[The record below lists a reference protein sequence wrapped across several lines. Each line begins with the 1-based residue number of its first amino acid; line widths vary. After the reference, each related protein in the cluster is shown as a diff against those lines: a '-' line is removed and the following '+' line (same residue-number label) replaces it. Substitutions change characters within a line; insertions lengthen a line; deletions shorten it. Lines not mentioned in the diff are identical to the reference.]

1 FFTSRRKKRI
11 VQKKLHATLNPTRRR
26 HRCRA
31 GFFLPFALS
40 AMAELAIPAPGHGC
54 APASF
59 KTVFIDTNLDT
70 RLAVTI
76 SSSVTVADLKK
87 KIMDEHPLCFPKL
100 GEIKVDGLKVERR
113 GFYYHLAE
121 SMLVT
126 NAFDGLKEDWFVSIE
141 ASTVSMDKEV
151 EPEIANLALMR
162 MNNGLEEEGVNVV
175 LDRHHNVMFERDL
188 LVSQKESNDLC
199 VEVARG
205 AQLVGGDDCG
215 DQVLS
220 MVPLVSD
227 EVVREEK
234 CDEEKTQDMD
244 VENTATGK
252 DLSKI
257 DASSVLR
264 EGTSDVKE
272 KRKNRKRRK
281 KVVDDLSGKNVDVS
295 MHKLVTKGGEEG
307 IKLSKTTASQERSEV
322 DIGDMQIIVSE
333 KGSLVC
339 QKESTDLL
347 VEVARGARG
356 DDCGDQFLS
365 MVPLATDEFVRDKKC
380 DEEDTQE
387 MNAERTTIGKDFIKI
402 DTSSVLPEGAS
413 DRKEK
418 RKKRKRSK
426 KRVDDLAGKDVDVS
440 IHKLGTKGGEE
451 EIKLSKTTGS
461 QERSDVVIRDMQII
475 VSEKGPLVSLKE
487 STDLVV
493 EVARGAQHVGDDDCG
508 DKVLSMVPL
517 VSDEFVREDNC
528 DEEKAAE
535 MDGERTEIGKE
546 LSKIDA
552 SSVLPEGAS
561 DVNGKRKK
569 RKRSKKGADDLYGKN
584 IDVSMHKL
592 GAKGGDGDIKLP
604 ETTALQ
610 ERIEVDIGDMQI
622 TVSESNA
629 MTCEPP
635 LSQLPTID
643 EQLATATLEG
653 PNADCVDAGQLASQS
668 LAKKKRKIKS
678 FKKVDTENVGRTPG
692 EANAGEEVPLKEA
705 GIKSGTVAEEAPP
718 SDTQMT
724 QPSGVSLTEK
734 EPDHLQEQ
742 QKNLPLQGINEFQE
756 PTTNDMNR
764 VETEQEVPKTVSTKV
779 HKEVVDSV
787 SHEVDPYVDDGK
799 TSKKRKKSRKHKVLK
814 GGTVLIASDADHVR
828 DCYDVPEKV
837 GKAENSILEAA
848 EKGDVKEV
856 AAADSPTASLLV
868 TDKESDEFIKNV
880 VESAQETTKTETVA
894 ENREGKLRK
903 KTKKKHGSDI
913 KNTVLPTQTEDKCPD
928 ESIPAPTM
936 ANICG
941 TDSSTFPYDTN
952 LQNPSLKDSLDRAEI
967 MSPPEE
973 VGGNVENA
981 SEVDG
986 VDISSYFIPR
996 EQNNKTADPSE
1007 VTGDRAE
1014 MKSEKRGEVQEA
1026 NLHDISPK
1034 LGYPTFKEKLESH
1047 SKPQEKKAVPGIVD
1061 EQKPH
1066 CEEAQESNAMTRPIG
1081 GKPNKC
1087 LEEHHSESLTN
1098 SSSHS
1103 KSDKRDQSQ
1112 SQQTDVNGGEGYNA
1126 HPGEVVNGRLHQKQV
1141 VVSRSL
1147 FQQTPFGDESDD
1159 SLESYHFPSPPH
1171 HSRASPPDSNLS
1183 VSPVHSDGETD
1194 AGFDSMN
1201 RNGSSGREGMKTPL

>member
-1 FFTSRRKKRI
+1 
-11 VQKKLHATLNPTRRR
+11 
-26 HRCRA
+26 
-31 GFFLPFALS
+31 
-40 AMAELAIPAPGHGC
+40 MAELAIPAPGHGC

-70 RLAVTI
+70 RLALMI

-126 NAFDGLKEDWFVSIE
+126 NAFDGLKEDWVVSIE

-151 EPEIANLALMR
+151 EPEMANLALMR

-220 MVPLVSD
+220 MVPLVTD

-257 DASSVLR
+257 EASSVLP

-281 KVVDDLSGKNVDVS
+281 KVVDDLSGENVDVS

-322 DIGDMQIIVSE
+322 DIVSV
-333 KGSLVC
+333 KGLLVC
-339 QKESTDLL
+339 QKESTDL
-347 VEVARGARG
+347 VEVALGARG
-356 DDCGDQFLS
+356 DDCGDQVLS
-365 MVPLATDEFVRDKKC
+365 MVPLATDEFVRDEKC
-380 DEEDTQE
+380 DEETQE
-387 MNAERTTIGKDFIKI
+387 MNMERTTIGKDFSNF

-413 DRKEK
+413 NMKEK
-418 RKKRKRSK
+418 RKKKKRSK
-426 KRVDDLAGKDVDVS
+426 KRVDDLSGKDVDLS
-440 IHKLGTKGGEE
+440 IHNLGTKGGEE

-461 QERSDVVIRDMQII
+461 QERSEVVISDIQII
-475 VSEKGPLVSLKE
+475 VSKKGPLVSQKE
-487 STDLVV
+487 STDLV
-493 EVARGAQHVGDDDCG
+493 EVARAAQRVGGDDCG
-508 DKVLSMVPL
+508 DKVLSLVPL
-517 VSDEFVREDNC
+517 VSDEFVGEDNC
-528 DEEKAAE
+528 DEEKTE
-535 MDGERTEIGKE
+535 KMDGERTEIGNE
-546 LSKIDA
+546 LSKIDE

-561 DVNGKRKK
+561 DVNEKRKK
-569 RKRSKKGADDLYGKN
+569 RKRSKKGADDLYVKN

-622 TVSESNA
+622 IVSESNA
-629 MTCEPP
+629 MTCQ
-635 LSQLPTID
+635 LS
-643 EQLATATLEG
+643 
-653 PNADCVDAGQLASQS
+653 SQS

-678 FKKVDTENVGRTPG
+678 FKKVDKENVGITPG
-692 EANAGEEVPLKEA
+692 EASAGEEVPLKEA
-705 GIKSGTVAEEAPP
+705 EFKSGTVAEEAPP

-724 QPSGVSLTEK
+724 QPSGVSLMEK
-734 EPDHLQEQ
+734 DPDPLQEQ
-742 QKNLPLQGINEFQE
+742 QNNLPLQGINEFQE

-764 VETEQEVPKTVSTKV
+764 VETEQEVPKTVSTEV

-799 TSKKRKKSRKHKVLK
+799 TSKKRKKSRKHKVLMC
-814 GGTVLIASDADHVR
+814 GTVSIASDADHVR
-828 DCYDVPEKV
+828 DCYDVHEKV
-837 GKAENSILEAA
+837 GKAENSILGAA

-868 TDKESDEFIKNV
+868 TDKESDEFIKNA
-880 VESAQETTKTETVA
+880 VESSQETTKTETVS

-903 KTKKKHGSDI
+903 KTKKKKHGSDG
-913 KNTVLPTQTEDKCPD
+913 KNTVLLIQTEDKCPD
-928 ESIPAPTM
+928 QSILAPSM

-941 TDSSTFPYDTN
+941 TDSSTFPYDAMAKICGTDSSTFPYDAN
-952 LQNPSLKDSLDRAEI
+952 LRNPSLKDSLDRAEI
-967 MSPPEE
+967 LSPPEE
-973 VGGNVENA
+973 VGGNAENA

-986 VDISSYFIPR
+986 IDISSNFIPR
-996 EQNNKTADPSE
+996 EQNTKTADPSE
-1007 VTGDRAE
+1007 VTGAWAE

-1034 LGYPTFKEKLESH
+1034 LGYPTLKEKLEAH
-1047 SKPQEKKAVPGIVD
+1047 AKPQEKNAVPGIVD

-1066 CEEAQESNAMTRPIG
+1066 CEEAQENAMTRPIG

-1087 LEEHHSESLTN
+1087 IEEHHSESLTN
-1098 SSSHS
+1098 SSSHT
-1103 KSDKRDQSQ
+1103 KRDNRDQSQ
-1112 SQQTDVNGGEGYNA
+1112 SQQTDVNGGGGYNA
-1126 HPGEVVNGRLHQKQV
+1126 HPGEVVNDMLHQKQV
-1141 VVSRSL
+1141 VFSRSL
-1147 FQQTPFGDESDD
+1147 FKQTPFGDDSDD

-1171 HSRASPPDSNLS
+1171 HTRASSPDPDLS
-1183 VSPVHSDGETD
+1183 VSPVHSDKETD

-1201 RNGSSGREGMKTPL
+1201 RNGSSGREGMKTPLDSTGHNPEKFKEIQEGQAGY

>member
-264 EGTSDVKE
+264 
-272 KRKNRKRRK
+272 
-281 KVVDDLSGKNVDVS
+281 
-295 MHKLVTKGGEEG
+295 
-307 IKLSKTTASQERSEV
+307 
-322 DIGDMQIIVSE
+322 
-333 KGSLVC
+333 
-339 QKESTDLL
+339 
-347 VEVARGARG
+347 
-356 DDCGDQFLS
+356 
-365 MVPLATDEFVRDKKC
+365 
-380 DEEDTQE
+380 
-387 MNAERTTIGKDFIKI
+387 
-402 DTSSVLPEGAS
+402 EGAS

-692 EANAGEEVPLKEA
+692 EANAG
-705 GIKSGTVAEEAPP
+705 SW
-718 SDTQMT
+718 
-724 QPSGVSLTEK
+724 
-734 EPDHLQEQ
+734 
-742 QKNLPLQGINEFQE
+742 N
-756 PTTNDMNR
+756 
-764 VETEQEVPKTVSTKV
+764 
-779 HKEVVDSV
+779 
-787 SHEVDPYVDDGK
+787 
-799 TSKKRKKSRKHKVLK
+799 
-814 GGTVLIASDADHVR
+814 
-828 DCYDVPEKV
+828 
-837 GKAENSILEAA
+837 
-848 EKGDVKEV
+848 
-856 AAADSPTASLLV
+856 
-868 TDKESDEFIKNV
+868 
-880 VESAQETTKTETVA
+880 
-894 ENREGKLRK
+894 
-903 KTKKKHGSDI
+903 
-913 KNTVLPTQTEDKCPD
+913 
-928 ESIPAPTM
+928 
-936 ANICG
+936 
-941 TDSSTFPYDTN
+941 
-952 LQNPSLKDSLDRAEI
+952 
-967 MSPPEE
+967 
-973 VGGNVENA
+973 
-981 SEVDG
+981 
-986 VDISSYFIPR
+986 
-996 EQNNKTADPSE
+996 
-1007 VTGDRAE
+1007 
-1014 MKSEKRGEVQEA
+1014 
-1026 NLHDISPK
+1026 
-1034 LGYPTFKEKLESH
+1034 
-1047 SKPQEKKAVPGIVD
+1047 
-1061 EQKPH
+1061 
-1066 CEEAQESNAMTRPIG
+1066 
-1081 GKPNKC
+1081 
-1087 LEEHHSESLTN
+1087 
-1098 SSSHS
+1098 
-1103 KSDKRDQSQ
+1103 
-1112 SQQTDVNGGEGYNA
+1112 
-1126 HPGEVVNGRLHQKQV
+1126 
-1141 VVSRSL
+1141 
-1147 FQQTPFGDESDD
+1147 
-1159 SLESYHFPSPPH
+1159 
-1171 HSRASPPDSNLS
+1171 
-1183 VSPVHSDGETD
+1183 
-1194 AGFDSMN
+1194 
-1201 RNGSSGREGMKTPL
+1201 